1 MSFSRPQVSASDV
14 RQTGASVQV
23 SDVPDMSMFAS
34 TYGVGIPVTPFS
46 KVFNTDAVAEQFVAE
61 TARRAAQSGTLGTFH
76 STEATPVLYSPA
88 QRQYVLIGT
97 LAGAG
102 VALLLYSFFSGKP
115 ILE

>member
-1 MSFSRPQVSASDV
+1 MSFSRPQVSAQDV
-14 RQTGASVQV
+14 KATGASVQV
-23 SDVPDMSMFAS
+23 SDVPDMSQFAS
-34 TYGVGIPVTPFS
+34 TYGVGIPVSPFS
-46 KVFNTDAVAEQFVAE
+46 KLFNTDAVAEQFVAE
-61 TARRAAQSGTLGTFH
+61 NARRATQPGTLGTYH